1 MVVSAETGSERVEG
15 RFSPGKEVRRMLTVE
30 EGMLGR
36 CTLKILV

>member
-30 EGMLGR
+30 EGMLDR
-36 CTLKILV
+36 CTLKILQ